1 MNISFSQ
8 VQTEK
13 LINGTMIAEDIG
25 AAMKKKEDEQ
35 KKQMNTS
42 LVKKTDNIKNSMLD
56 VLSDL

>member
-1 MNISFSQ
+1 
-8 VQTEK
+8 
-13 LINGTMIAEDIG
+13 MIAEDIG

>member
-25 AAMKKKEDEQ
+25 AEMKKKEDEQ